1 MDKDSPEALE
11 LNQEVKEVE
20 EVEEVEEVSEVA
32 AEIEDEDPKDSNDEP
47 SIVEEKPTED
57 PEKAEA
63 PVSSEEDTEL
73 ADRPVEAEPTLLAP
87 KKAGFFAWVKK
98 LFTRRPKEQ
107 ASVDTHTGKDSS
119 PKLTP
124 TDTVDELTRAIKKK
138 ERELS
143 RMAREEAIHQE
154 QAQKL
159 RDRLDAESAEL
170 ERVRSWVTGLQ
181 RSYYWQVQ
189 EQMESNLAMAKGD
202 LARFEAEVDAL
213 DLPERDVL
221 VTERKKFHKNLT
233 RLFLGVAVPSALWF
247 LIPVIM
253 SFEPSGNLLRFL
265 GSSLFSV
272 LAVLI
277 VGITVGILGLIRRAV
292 GSDRMTTGR
301 IVRSALSLAL
311 PLILVSLFIRN
322 IGWISDFLVPLIQR
336 LQWEVLLGILITF
349 VFGLIGQLS
358 VYYSRWSSFRREVS
372 EKFTR
377 LENVA
382 KGYRQS
388 KEEIR
393 RLENLYEQLGEWL
406 GLLAHSLY
414 RPWKV
419 DSSWDSDDMV
429 ELASENFPFSLRVA
443 KAVDTENA
451 RIANLE
457 RLIRERLM
465 VQGWRRAAFED
476 TLEAIAVQ
484 IGREG
489 SDINPDLLDSDLP
502 HQTNNS
508 RSLVKRFFEGSAER
522 ITDQADLDGTAP
534 GESHPDDAYLVDVA
548 RKRLRALIEE
558 TQASVLA
565 EARPDVLP
573 ITNDPL
579 RAIKIDASGFDAGPE
594 YENWDEFLKDSLG
607 YVGALQPPLSAI
619 TFGDEGVLARGH
631 ENSQSFVLIPDRL
644 RDHFDAADSSRV
656 RIVPLRSSSS
666 ATPAELIVRFDCAGP
681 LPFGH
686 LRLIEGADNESEE
699 ANAVDITED

>member
-1 MDKDSPEALE
+1 MT
-11 LNQEVKEVE
+11 
-20 EVEEVEEVSEVA
+20 
-32 AEIEDEDPKDSNDEP
+32 DEP
-47 SIVEEKPTED
+47 SQTIDQENEPAVELTE
-57 PEKAEA
+57 EQVVETAEA
-63 PVSSEEDTEL
+63 DSATTESVDTLDQVQDAVDEEPPETSKS
-73 ADRPVEAEPTLLAP
+73 AVREPDHERT
-87 KKAGFFAWVKK
+87 GFVAWLKK
-98 LFTRRPKEQ
+98 LFRRRQKAAKALPETQQ
-107 ASVDTHTGKDSS
+107 ASDAEPRAVQESVDD
-119 PKLTP
+119 
-124 TDTVDELTRAIKKK
+124 LTRAIKKK
-138 ERELS
+138 ERELGRIS
-143 RMAREEAIHQE
+143 REEGIHSE

-159 RDRLDAESAEL
+159 RDRLDDQSAEL
-170 ERVRSWVTGLQ
+170 DRVRSWVTGLQ

-189 EQMESNLAMAKGD
+189 EQMESNLSRARAD

-221 VTERKKFHKNLT
+221 VNERKKFHKNLT
-233 RLFLGVAVPSALWF
+233 RFFLGVAIPSALWF
-247 LIPVIM
+247 LIPVIL
-253 SFEPSGNLLRFL
+253 SFEPSDGLMRFL
-265 GSSLFSV
+265 GSNWFSLLTV
-272 LAVLI
+272 LV
-277 VGITVGILGLIRRAV
+277 VGITVGIMGLVRRAL
-292 GSDRMTTGR
+292 GSDRVSVGR
-301 IVRSALSLAL
+301 IVRSALTLAI

-322 IGWISDFLVPLIQR
+322 IDWLSNFLVPLIER
-336 LQWEVLLGILITF
+336 LRWEVLLAILITF
-349 VFGLIGQLS
+349 VFGLFGQLS
-358 VYYSRWSSFRREVS
+358 VYYSRWSTFRREVS

-393 RLENLYEQLGEWL
+393 RLENLYEQLGQWL

-419 DSSWDSDDMV
+419 DPTWDSDDMV
-429 ELASENFPFSLRVA
+429 ELASESFPFSLRVA

-465 VQGWRRAAFED
+465 VQGWRHDAFDD
-476 TLEAIAVQ
+476 TLTAIAEQ
-484 IGREG
+484 IGRDGE
-489 SDINPDLLDSDLP
+489 DISPDLLDSDLP

-508 RSLVKRFFEGSAER
+508 RVLVKKFFEESADR
-522 ITDQADLDGTAP
+522 FASSDLGDDVVEETTHA
-534 GESHPDDAYLVDVA
+534 DDAYLVGVA

-579 RAIKIDASGFDAGPE
+579 RAIKIDAAGFDGGPE

-631 ENSQSFVLIPDRL
+631 EKSQSFVLVPERL
-644 RDHFDAADSSRV
+644 NDHFDQTDNSRV
-656 RIVPLRSSSS
+656 RIVPLRATTS

-686 LRLIEGADNESEE
+686 VRLIEGADDDSGDDNGLTPSE
-699 ANAVDITED
+699 D